1 MENQHTDSQASWGKA
16 LLILGALPSGLLC
29 LGAILLGLIGLIRGL
44 SPISGIDLGA
54 AFGWAFAIVLLPS
67 GLLIMLLLI
76 LSRLNRRI
84 PAIIG
89 SAGNLLIA
97 YIGLIILLLSDLQ
110 NRIDTAPQFAFFS
123 AIFLITALSGF
134 IGWALKGLIGR
145 RWIIFSGIAG
155 LILVIGF
162 TLIAALSLLQLNA
175 SRQILEGHTVSVR
188 EVAWSPDGAYLASA
202 DRDGRII
209 IWDTHSLQRV
219 DRDDLSG
226 RDLAWSPD
234 VETLAASLEGNVVI
248 WDGQTRT
255 LPGTFDAIHHL
266 AWSPDAT
273 RLAALVDDQT
283 IVIWDVEPGEEV
295 SRLSKRWFT
304 VLGAAI
310 YWSPDGRIIAYEKVK
325 KLVILWDPDTGQ
337 WEEILSGIDDT
348 RVRVASWSPDQ
359 TRPAVATWDNA
370 ITIWAA
376 TGEPPLILEGYDSAV
391 NNLIWSPNGQT
402 IAASSWDNVLFWD
415 ATTGKLTRTIRSHTG
430 GVWQIAWSPDGETL
444 ATANQDG
451 TIMLWAVGP
460 F

>member
-1 MENQHTDSQASWGKA
+1 MKKQETQASWGKA
-16 LLILGALPSGLLC
+16 LLIFGALPSGLLC
-29 LGAILLGLIGLIRGL
+29 LGAILLGLIGLLRGL

-84 PAIIG
+84 PAMIG
-89 SAGNLLIA
+89 SIGNLLLA
-97 YIGLIILLLSDLQ
+97 YLGLIALLLSDFQ
-110 NRIDTAPQFAFFS
+110 ARIESAPWSAVFS
-123 AIFLITALSGF
+123 VIFLITALSGF

-145 RWIIFSGIAG
+145 QWITFSGIAG
-155 LILVIGF
+155 LILVIGYA
-162 TLIAALSLLQLNA
+162 LIAALSPLQLNA

-209 IWDTHSLQRV
+209 IWDTDSLQRV
-219 DRDDLSG
+219 DRDDLTGSN
-226 RDLAWSPD
+226 LAWSPD
-234 VETLAASLEGNVVI
+234 GETLSASLEGKVVI
-248 WDGQTRT
+248 WNGQTRT

-283 IVIWDVEPGEEV
+283 IVIWDIEPGEEI
-295 SRLSKRWFT
+295 SRLSERWFT
-304 VLGAAI
+304 VLGRTV
-310 YWSPDGRIIAYEKVK
+310 YWAPDGKIIAYEKVQ

-348 RVRVASWSPDQ
+348 RVRVASWSPDR
-359 TRPAVATWDNA
+359 TRLAVATWDNA
-370 ITIWAA
+370 INIWAA
-376 TGEPPLILEGYDSAV
+376 TGEPPITLERHDTAV

-402 IAASSWDNVLFWD
+402 IAASSGDNVLFWD

-451 TIMLWAVGP
+451 TIMLWAVEP